1 MRFAFALIQ
10 ASDTVG
16 MFQLE
21 SPGQQDLVDRL
32 QPRDPQDVIADISL
46 FRPGPVQGGMPALY
60 IAARDGAV
68 PTYPHPDL
76 EPVLRDTYGVTIWHF
91 TDHRNSS
98 IACELQKCVA

>member
-10 ASDTVG
+10 ASDTVR

-46 FRPGPVQGGMPALY
+46 LRPGPVQGGMPALY

-98 IACELQKCVA
+98 IACELQRCVA